1 MRCPAAR
8 APFARGYTGQNKATV
23 SRGLVPALTMGKSKK
38 TSEDRTRELLVL
50 HPAADGGHSGA
61 RHSAF
66 VHFDTQCSR
75 NYVSRAYL
83 ERHNFDNKLIR
94 PPEDISDDRT
104 RDEIIGI
111 IELDYWGNDTPRV
124 SQEIFLKG
132 KTYHSIFFVVEDI
145 QFDLVIG
152 RRTIQEDTFTK
163 RNIFTTNPL
172 DGTNQ
177 GGFTFRI
184 DPAGEDTR
192 KEARRVQLVKK
203 EAQKS
208 LQSDARQQWGPYWN
222 ECVRCGTEKC
232 AGCGRE
238 IYQHV

>member
-1 MRCPAAR
+1 M
-8 APFARGYTGQNKATV
+8 
-23 SRGLVPALTMGKSKK
+23 
-38 TSEDRTRELLVL
+38 
-50 HPAADGGHSGA
+50 
-61 RHSAF
+61 
-66 VHFDTQCSR
+66 
-75 NYVSRAYL
+75 

-184 DPAGEDTR
+184 DPAGGTFLS
-192 KEARRVQLVKK
+192 KCSTSFRRLMC
-203 EAQKS
+203 
-208 LQSDARQQWGPYWN
+208 LQRIPGKRQE
-222 ECVRCGTEKC
+222 ECS
-232 AGCGRE
+232 
-238 IYQHV
+238 